1 VSEERGP
8 AHCPE
13 CAVVEPTGG
22 FDRNDPV
29 GTDTVARFRCLD
41 CGATFPWRCF
51 PADSECPHGPFRYHG
66 ERFVF
71 YFGRGT
77 RPEASRSPRSQQPD
91 EVAADGDGR
100 DIYRADLDIASYEAF
115 REFLSATSDALI
127 DADEAATLQSKL
139 ESAGGDIDWPCEIV
153 LRFDAEKWTT
163 YSANHPDEATVLEP
177 HIIAVTD

>member
-1 VSEERGP
+1 MSKERGP

-22 FDRNDPV
+22 FDRDDPV
-29 GTDTVARFRCLD
+29 GTNTVARFRCLD
-41 CGATFPWRCF
+41 CGAMFAWRCF
-51 PADSECPHGPFRYHG
+51 PAEPECSHGPFRYHG

-77 RPEASRSPRSQQPD
+77 RPEASRPPRSKQSD
-91 EVAADGDGR
+91 ESAVDNSGHDT
-100 DIYRADLDIASYEAF
+100 YRADLDIASYEAF
-115 REFLSATSDALI
+115 REFLSVTSDALI

-153 LRFDAEKWTT
+153 FQFDAEEWTT
-163 YSANHPDEATVLEP
+163 YSASHPDEATVLEP
-177 HIIAVTD
+177 HIIVMTD